1 MSSKNFSRHNS
12 DIDTKDELPLL
23 THHLA
28 ISNIIIIII
37 KSSQQGTLIKPST
50 KSDY

>member
-28 ISNIIIIII
+28 ISNIIIII